1 MTIVKW
7 KLKEYLEGQ
16 NLSVYQLWKA
26 TGLSKTG
33 TYKIVNN
40 QVKGLEFD
48 ALGRIISALEKLTGR
63 TVEPNDVLEV
73 VRNG

>member
-1 MTIVKW
+1 MTTVKW

-16 NLSVYQLWKA
+16 DLSVYQLWKA

-33 TYKIVNN
+33 VYKIVNN

-48 ALGRIISALEKLTGR
+48 ALGRIISALEKMTGKR
-63 TVEPNDVLEV
+63 VEPNDVLEV
-73 VRNG
+73 VRHG